1 MADVLKQLMAQV
13 AQTAACNRYHEVA
26 QRLARWLLMTQD
38 RMQSDTFYLTQ
49 EFLAHM
55 LTVRRVG
62 VTAAARVLRKNKLIS
77 YSRGNITVVD
87 RLGLERASCD
97 CYRAVN
103 AICEHT

>member
-1 MADVLKQLMAQV
+1 
-13 AQTAACNRYHEVA
+13 VA
-26 QRLARWLLMTQD
+26 QRLARWLLMSQD
-38 RMQSDTFYLTQ
+38 RMQSDGFYLTQ

-62 VTAAARVLRKNKLIS
+62 VTAAASVLRNRGLIS
-77 YSRGNITVVD
+77 YSRGNIVVLD

-103 AICEHT
+103 AICDHAWPA